1 MWGHEGSLLWEDSI
15 GSRSATLPCQH
26 DPNLLGS
33 VTSPGE
39 TVTFHNLGAWR
50 GPHTPHLADEVWEE
64 NRREASEKRNHSW
77 GCPYPMLL
85 CLECG
90 SSATDPGAVAAFPD
104 TWGAPDAREPLNY
117 HQLLN
122 TSGFLVRG
130 EKYTLT
136 HLSHRYQASC
146 FLQLRAFLSQPIQCR
161 LLVSPFFSFDSLS
174 FFFSLTRGMC
184 MYVRVCACVCAYV
197 CMHLRACF
205 FLTFNNTF
213 SYFWEMGK

>member
-1 MWGHEGSLLWEDSI
+1 
-15 GSRSATLPCQH
+15 
-26 DPNLLGS
+26 
-33 VTSPGE
+33 
-39 TVTFHNLGAWR
+39 
-50 GPHTPHLADEVWEE
+50 
-64 NRREASEKRNHSW
+64 
-77 GCPYPMLL
+77 MLL

-146 FLQLRAFLSQPIQCR
+146 FLQLTAFLSRPIQCR

-174 FFFSLTRGMC
+174 LFFSLTRDMC
-184 MYVRVCACVCAYV
+184 MYVRVCACVCVHMCACT
-197 CMHLRACF
+197 CMYAF
-205 FLTFNNTF
+205 FLPLTTLSSIFER
-213 SYFWEMGK
+213 WENRWNGSVFGLGGSAVVD